1 MSRRVRAWAESPGVS
16 LSLMRIRKS
25 TEVDLSEYLTPGVN
39 QIELTLVNNLRNLL
53 GPHHLEEGESY
64 SVGPFS
70 FFKGYNMWSWT
81 GKPVMWNDGYCF
93 VETSVLE

>member
-1 MSRRVRAWAESPGVS
+1 MLGINAVHILVNGKSVKTVVWN
-16 LSLMRIRKS
+16 S